1 MLKTLQQ
8 ASKEELRTLVDFARL
23 MVVKEQE
30 VADAAEEIA
39 LKRAGALYTPT
50 ETLTRDWEQIV
61 GYAAPGAA
69 TVETRSSPLWLR
81 RLADAPA
88 ATFAVDSSLGLWQ
101 QTGASGWIQ
110 VTTGQ
115 VRAAADPSWPQFPV
129 IAGETYVDPVGGRYL
144 IPTLVWLDHTT
155 GEISALG
162 PGSGEF
168 VGAAPAGNSYPDG
181 LSDLI
186 ATPQEYV
193 TALLKVSTG
202 MLVGADLVAM
212 EAAIESFERPGPWE
226 DVRQPYFAKNSLGN
240 VALDSDGRPIS
251 NPLRVVEVAF
261 RGELNDYYRQLVRDH
276 SISPA
281 TARTAG
287 QFEAISWTLVG
298 GMSGA
303 DARRFVATHTE
314 CVRVYK
320 AAFYNEAME
329 SDALYFRYCRMFIAW
344 MAINRTVSERMQG
357 IGDVDRMSSY
367 DLTNLLYSYG
377 VYQFDD
383 MPVVYRRRLAK
394 NLEKILSVK
403 GTTQV
408 FKDILGI
415 FNLNKDIKIWKHY
428 LVRYYPN
435 KDTVLRIPRP
445 LVEGEVVVAALESTA
460 VLQAPSME
468 ALAEQLR
475 EVSTFRAATVSV
487 DGLSIVLQRVEDA
500 EGDVATLEIIEE
512 ASGGIVADGFVE
524 IGDIDYGLPEV
535 GFQKADI
542 DDPTAETTI
551 ANMDTS
557 YLSDF
562 DEFVSRDATWETS
575 RADARDLAFSVVQTK
590 YFSMSSAV
598 DAVHNGMALAV
609 LWGMLKDAQA
619 RGRTGAMQ
627 IDGANSLDGVVNMNL
642 FEGFVACMTLTLWR
656 FGVDDLIPH
665 GESGVST
672 IIAARTDGSPFPN
685 EGSLLPYS
693 TVIERVADA
702 PDPLYAQD
710 IVNMMDRNIATA
722 INIDNATNDTGR
734 MDTVGGYDPRLG
746 GEESRT
752 VKRNAQLKS
761 MWDYKFVSTYTTDA
775 FGSSDRYSDW
785 LDRVNPEL
793 AAWVR
798 KMDSTGDYVN
808 AILQLVL
815 LIEDAIDSKNLNLPI
830 ALGMNDIVMTY
841 IERMVRFFKAYTTD
855 LRSFSTYLLIDRPA
869 VESLR
874 LMNLL
879 AGLKV
884 TWSRDDTA
892 DQIADFY
899 RTLSYWS
906 VSEGKDGGLLLDALG
921 SLGKLK
927 EQDIARLLDSL
938 PSWYQ
943 YALRVSPAAK
953 MHDKVS
959 FKVKRSR
966 REALTMSTRG
976 QRPGDVVVIPVQD
989 LFGLGHPT
997 YATTGPS
1004 SALFNPS
1011 LGTDPGAT
1019 LQPAEIVREELNASS
1034 RPRPQG
1040 LGDGSFIIPNS

>member
-1 MLKTLQQ
+1 
-8 ASKEELRTLVDFARL
+8 

-30 VADAAEEIA
+30 VADAAEEVA
-39 LKRAGALYTPT
+39 LQRAGALYTPT
-50 ETLTRDWEQIV
+50 ETLPRDWEQIV
-61 GYAAPGAA
+61 GYAAPGSA
-69 TVETRSSPLWLR
+69 TVETRLSPLWLH
-81 RLADAPA
+81 RLAEAPA
-88 ATFAVDSSLGLWQ
+88 ATFAVDASTSLWQ
-101 QTGASGWIQ
+101 QTGSSGWIQ
-110 VTTGQ
+110 VSTGQ
-115 VRAAADPSWPQFPV
+115 IRANADPSWPQFPV
-129 IAGETYVDPVGGRYL
+129 IAGETYVDPVNGRYL

-155 GEISALG
+155 GDVSAVG

-202 MLVGADLVAM
+202 MLAGADLVAM
-212 EAAIESFERPGPWE
+212 KAAIESFERAGPWE
-226 DVRQPYFAKNSLGN
+226 DVRQPYFAKDSLGN
-240 VALDSDGRPIS
+240 VALGVDGRPIA
-251 NPLRVVEVAF
+251 NPLRVVDVAF

-276 SISPA
+276 GISPA

-287 QFEAISWTLVG
+287 QFEIIGWTLVT
-298 GMSGA
+298 GMSSA
-303 DARRFVATHTE
+303 DARRFVSAHTE
-314 CVRVYK
+314 SVRVYK

-344 MAINRTVSERMQG
+344 MTINRMVSERMQG

-403 GTTQV
+403 GTTKV

-445 LVEGEVVVAALESTA
+445 LADGEVLVATLESTA
-460 VLQAPSME
+460 AVRAASMQS
-468 ALAEQLR
+468 LADQLT
-475 EVSTFRAATVSV
+475 EVQTFRAATVSA

-500 EGDVATLEIIEE
+500 KGDVATLEIVED
-512 ASGGIVADGFVE
+512 ASGGIVADGFIE
-524 IGDIDYGLPEV
+524 IGDVDYGLPEV

-557 YLSDF
+557 YLADYN
-562 DEFVSRDATWETS
+562 EFVSRDTTWETS
-575 RADARDLAFSVVQTK
+575 RKDARELAFSVVQTK

-619 RGRTGAMQ
+619 RGRTGAML
-627 IDGANSLDGVVNMNL
+627 IDGANTLDGVVNMNL

-672 IIAARTDGSPFPN
+672 IISARTDGSPFPN

-710 IVNMMDRNIATA
+710 VVSMMDRNIATA
-722 INIDNATNDTGR
+722 INIDKATNDTGR
-734 MDTVGGYDPRLG
+734 MDTVGGYDPLHG

-752 VKRNAQLKS
+752 VKRNFQLRS

-775 FGSSDRYSDW
+775 FGSSERYSDW

-793 AAWVR
+793 ATWVR
-798 KMDSTGDYVN
+798 RMDATGDYVN

-892 DQIADFY
+892 DQISDFF
-899 RTLSYWS
+899 RTLSRWA
-906 VSEGKDGGLLLDALG
+906 VSEGKEGGLFLDVLG
-921 SLGKLK
+921 SLGSLK
-927 EQDIARLLDSL
+927 EQDIARLLDGL
-938 PSWYQ
+938 PSWYNF
-943 YALRVSPAAK
+943 ALRVSPAAK
-953 MHDKVS
+953 MRDAVA
-959 FKVKRSR
+959 FKVKGSR
-966 REALTMSTRG
+966 REALTVSTRA
-976 QRPGDVVVIPVQD
+976 QRPGDVVVVPVQD
-989 LFGLGHPT
+989 LYGLGHPT
-997 YATTGPS
+997 YSATG
-1004 SALFNPS
+1004 SAGTLFSPS

-1040 LGDGSFIIPNS
+1040 LGDGTLIIPNS

>member
-30 VADAAEEIA
+30 VADAAEEVA
-39 LKRAGALYTPT
+39 LQRAGALYTPT
-50 ETLTRDWEQIV
+50 ETLPRDWEQIV
-61 GYAAPGAA
+61 GYAAPGSA
-69 TVETRSSPLWLR
+69 TVETRLSPLWLH
-81 RLADAPA
+81 RLAEAPA
-88 ATFAVDSSLGLWQ
+88 ATFAVDASTSLWQ
-101 QTGASGWIQ
+101 QTGSSGWIQ
-110 VTTGQ
+110 VSTGQ
-115 VRAAADPSWPQFPV
+115 IRANADPSWPQFPV
-129 IAGETYVDPVGGRYL
+129 IAGETYVDPVNGRYL

-155 GEISALG
+155 GDVSAVG

-202 MLVGADLVAM
+202 MLAGADLVAM
-212 EAAIESFERPGPWE
+212 KAAIESFERAGPWE
-226 DVRQPYFAKNSLGN
+226 DVRQPYFAKDSLGN
-240 VALDSDGRPIS
+240 VALGVDGRPIA
-251 NPLRVVEVAF
+251 NPLRVVDVAF

-276 SISPA
+276 GISPA

-287 QFEAISWTLVG
+287 QFEIIGWTLVT
-298 GMSGA
+298 GMSSA
-303 DARRFVATHTE
+303 DARRFVSAHTE
-314 CVRVYK
+314 SVRVYK

-344 MAINRTVSERMQG
+344 MTINRMVSERMQG

-403 GTTQV
+403 GTTKV

-445 LVEGEVVVAALESTA
+445 LADGEVLVATLESTA
-460 VLQAPSME
+460 AVRAASMQS
-468 ALAEQLR
+468 LADQLT
-475 EVSTFRAATVSV
+475 EVQTFRAATVSA

-500 EGDVATLEIIEE
+500 KGDVATLEIVED
-512 ASGGIVADGFVE
+512 ASGGIVADGFIE
-524 IGDIDYGLPEV
+524 IGDVDYGLPEV

-557 YLSDF
+557 YLADYN
-562 DEFVSRDATWETS
+562 EFVSRDTTWETS
-575 RADARDLAFSVVQTK
+575 RKDARELAFSVVQTK

-619 RGRTGAMQ
+619 RGRTGAML
-627 IDGANSLDGVVNMNL
+627 IDGANTLDGVVNMNL

-672 IIAARTDGSPFPN
+672 IISARTDGSPFPN

-710 IVNMMDRNIATA
+710 VVSMMDRNIATA
-722 INIDNATNDTGR
+722 INIDKATNDTGR
-734 MDTVGGYDPRLG
+734 MDTVGGYDPLHG

-752 VKRNAQLKS
+752 VKRNFQLRS

-775 FGSSDRYSDW
+775 FGSSERYSDW

-793 AAWVR
+793 ATWVR
-798 KMDSTGDYVN
+798 RMDATGDYVN

-892 DQIADFY
+892 DQISDFF
-899 RTLSYWS
+899 RTLSRWA
-906 VSEGKDGGLLLDALG
+906 VSEGKEGGLFLDVLG
-921 SLGKLK
+921 SLGSLK
-927 EQDIARLLDSL
+927 EQDIARLLDGL
-938 PSWYQ
+938 PSWYNF
-943 YALRVSPAAK
+943 ALRVSPAAK
-953 MHDKVS
+953 MRDAVA
-959 FKVKRSR
+959 FKVKGSR
-966 REALTMSTRG
+966 REALTVSTRA
-976 QRPGDVVVIPVQD
+976 QRPGDVVVVPVQD
-989 LFGLGHPT
+989 LYGLGHPT
-997 YATTGPS
+997 YSATG
-1004 SALFNPS
+1004 SAGTLFSPS

-1040 LGDGSFIIPNS
+1040 LGDGTLIIPNS